1 MAPVAGPMRAC
12 GDDAQHPSSLVRVA
26 LMTALSR
33 TAPSRIDPL
42 DALRG
47 FALFGIL
54 VVNLGVFASPYYGLG
69 LPDPLHDGMLDR
81 AVRLLVAGLFEMKF
95 YLLFSFMFGY
105 SFSLQLDS
113 AQRAGEAF
121 VPRMLRRLL
130 GLWSIGLAHA
140 LLLFHGDILATY
152 AAMGLVLLAMRT
164 LAERAALGCAL
175 GLIVATAVAW
185 AGLAL
190 LVRLDGAVDARA
202 AAPQAQAILDGF
214 TGSPGAVVA
223 QRVRELVSTGLVLVF
238 MQAPCA
244 LAMFLIG
251 LVAGRRQV
259 LARPEAYR
267 PLSRRLRLYGLS
279 IGLPA
284 AALYAGVSTFAP
296 GGALELAALALSLLT
311 APLLTGAYAALAI
324 EGFSG
329 RAGPGLVRLLAPAG
343 RMALSNYLLQSAAAA
358 LVFTGYGLGLMGRLS
373 PLAVLAFAFVLFGA
387 QLGFSA
393 WWMQRHG
400 FGPVEWLLRAITLG
414 AWPRW
419 RKPAR
424 EAD

>member
-1 MAPVAGPMRAC
+1 MP
-12 GDDAQHPSSLVRVA
+12 QPSSI
-26 LMTALSR
+26 
-33 TAPSRIDPL
+33 APSRIEQL

-47 FALFGIL
+47 ITLFGIL

-69 LPDPLHDGMLDR
+69 LPDPGHDGMLDR

-140 LLLFHGDILATY
+140 LLLFHGDILGTY
-152 AAMGLVLLAMRT
+152 AVMGLVLLAIRGWPERT
-164 LAERAALGCAL
+164 ALRCAL
-175 GLIVATAVAW
+175 ALIVATAVAW

-190 LVRLDGAVDARA
+190 LIRLDGDTGGVDASA
-202 AAPQAQAILDGF
+202 AALEAQATLAGF
-214 TGSPGAVVA
+214 TGPPVAVIA
-223 QRVRELVSTGLVLVF
+223 QRVRELASTGIVLAF

-244 LAMFLIG
+244 LAMFLFG

-259 LARPEAYR
+259 LARLDRYR
-267 PLSRRLRLYGLS
+267 PLLRRLRHWGLG
-279 IGLPA
+279 IGLPS
-284 AALYAGVSTFAP
+284 AALYAVVSSFEP
-296 GGALELAALALSLLT
+296 GGALELSALALSLLT
-311 APLLTGAYAALAI
+311 APLLTGAYLALAMD
-324 EGFSG
+324 GFAS
-329 RAGPGLVRLLAPAG
+329 RAGQAAVRLLAPAG

-358 LVFTGYGLGLMGRLS
+358 WVFTGYGLGLMGRVS
-373 PLAVLAFAFVLFGA
+373 PLGVSVFAIVLFCV
-387 QLGFSA
+387 QLRFSDR
-393 WWMQRHG
+393 WMRRHG
-400 FGPVEWLLRAITLG
+400 YGPIEWLLRALTLG
-414 AWPRW
+414 VWPRW
-419 RKPAR
+419 HKPAH

>member
-1 MAPVAGPMRAC
+1 
-12 GDDAQHPSSLVRVA
+12 
-26 LMTALSR
+26 MTAS
-33 TAPSRIDPL
+33 AHAVPPRIEQL

-47 FALFGIL
+47 LALFGIL

-69 LPDPLHDGMLDR
+69 LPDPSYDGGLDR

-95 YLLFSFMFGY
+95 YLLFSFLFGY

-130 GLWSIGLAHA
+130 GLWLIGLAHA
-140 LLLFHGDILATY
+140 LLLFHGDILSTY
-152 AAMGLVLLAMRT
+152 AAMGLVLLTMRA
-164 LAERAALGCAL
+164 LSERTALRSAL
-175 GLIVATAVAW
+175 ILIVATAVAW

-190 LVRLDGAVDARA
+190 LIRLSGEAGAVDARSA
-202 AAPQAQAILDGF
+202 AAEAQATLAGF
-214 TGSPGAVVA
+214 TGPPSAVIA
-223 QRVRELVSTGLVLVF
+223 QRVRELASTGIVLVF

-244 LAMFLIG
+244 LAMFLLG
-251 LVAGRRQV
+251 RVAGRRQM
-259 LARPEAYR
+259 LAHLDRYPA
-267 PLSRRLRLYGLS
+267 LLRRLRLWGFG

-284 AALYAGVSTFAP
+284 AALYAGVSTFEP
-296 GGALELAALALSLLT
+296 GGALELSALTLSLLT
-311 APLLTGAYAALAI
+311 APLLTGAYAALAMS
-324 EGFSG
+324 GFAG
-329 RAGPGLVRLLAPAG
+329 RAGQGAVRLLAPAG

-358 LVFTGYGLGLMGRLS
+358 LAFTGYGFGLMGRLS
-373 PLAVLAFAFVLFGA
+373 PLTVLAFAIMLFGA
-387 QLGFSA
+387 QLRLSA

-400 FGPVEWLLRAITLG
+400 HGPMEWLLRAITLG

-424 EAD
+424 DAA

>member
-1 MAPVAGPMRAC
+1 M
-12 GDDAQHPSSLVRVA
+12 
-26 LMTALSR
+26 
-33 TAPSRIDPL
+33 TAPSRAAPTRIDRL

-69 LPDPLHDGMLDR
+69 LPDPVHDGMLDR
-81 AVRLLVAGLFEMKF
+81 AVRLLVAGVFEMKF

-140 LLLFHGDILATY
+140 LLLFHGDILGTY
-152 AAMGLVLLAMRT
+152 AAMGLVLLAMR
-164 LAERAALGCAL
+164 ARSERAALGCAL
-175 GLIVATAVAW
+175 ALIVATAVAW

-190 LVRLDGAVDARA
+190 LVSLARIDGETVAVDARA
-202 AAPQAQAILDGF
+202 AALQAQAILDGF

-223 QRVRELVSTGLVLVF
+223 ERMRELTSTGVVLVF
-238 MQAPCA
+238 VQAPCA

-251 LVAGRRQV
+251 LVAGRRRV

-284 AALYAGVSTFAP
+284 AAFYAGVSTFAP

-311 APLLTGAYAALAI
+311 APLLTGAYIALAI
-324 EGFSG
+324 EGFNG
-329 RAGPGLVRLLAPAG
+329 RAGPGLVRSLAPAG

-358 LVFTGYGLGLMGRLS
+358 WVFTGYGLGLMGRLS
-373 PLAVLAFAFVLFGA
+373 PFAVLAFALVLFGA
-387 QLGFSA
+387 QLRFSA
-393 WWMQRHG
+393 WWMQYHG
-400 FGPVEWLLRAITLG
+400 FGPAEWLLRALTLG

-419 RKPAR
+419 RRSAR

>member
-1 MAPVAGPMRAC
+1 MRAL
-12 GDDAQHPSSLVRVA
+12 GEGAQHPSSSIRAA
-26 LMTALSR
+26 LMTLPSHI
-33 TAPSRIDPL
+33 APPRIEPL

-47 FALFGIL
+47 LALFGIL

-69 LPDPLHDGMLDR
+69 LPDPLHDGVLDR

-130 GLWSIGLAHA
+130 GLWTIGLVHA
-140 LLLFHGDILATY
+140 LLLFHGDILGTY
-152 AAMGLVLLAMRT
+152 AAMGLVLLAMRA
-164 LAERAALGCAL
+164 LPERAALGCAL
-175 GLIVATAVAW
+175 ALIVATAAAW
-185 AGLAL
+185 AGLAV
-190 LVRLDGAVDARA
+190 LVRLDGAAAGAVDARA
-202 AAPQAQAILDGF
+202 AALQAQAILAGF
-214 TGSPGAVVA
+214 TGGPDAVVA
-223 QRVRELVSTGLVLVF
+223 QRVRELASTGLVLVF

-244 LAMFLIG
+244 LAMFLCG
-251 LVAGRRQV
+251 LVAGRRRM
-259 LARPEAYR
+259 LAQPDAYR
-267 PLSRRLRLYGLS
+267 PLWRRLRVWGWA

-296 GGALELAALALSLLT
+296 GGALELASLALSLLT
-311 APLLTGAYAALAI
+311 APLLTGAYLALAI

-329 RAGPGLVRLLAPAG
+329 RAGPRLVRLLAPAG

-358 LVFTGYGLGLMGRLS
+358 LVFTGYGLGLMGRLP
-373 PLAVLAFAFVLFGA
+373 PLAVLALALALFGA
-387 QLGFSA
+387 QLRFSA

-400 FGPVEWLLRAITLG
+400 FGPVEWLLRALTLG